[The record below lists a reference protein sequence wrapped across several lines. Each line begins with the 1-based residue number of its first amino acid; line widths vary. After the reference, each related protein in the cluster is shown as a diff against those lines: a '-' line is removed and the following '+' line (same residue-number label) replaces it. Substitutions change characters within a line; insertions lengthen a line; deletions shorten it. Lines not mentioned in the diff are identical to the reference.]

1 MNEMQ
6 QVIVKELV
14 GSLEIDKD
22 YILNYMIERF
32 PTLIKSLEKYLGTTK
47 PELRSYV
54 GDGNTVS
61 SKVIADCVLG
71 VNSIDVE
78 LTRLSLRVFREV
90 KLKELIQ

>member
-6 QVIVKELV
+6 QAIVKELV

-32 PTLIKSLEKYLGTTK
+32 PTLIKSLEKHLGTTK

-71 VNSIDVE
+71 VGSIEVN

-90 KLKELIQ
+90 GLKELWI

>member
-32 PTLIKSLEKYLGTTK
+32 PTLIKSLEKSLGTTK
-47 PELRSYV
+47 PELRYYI
-54 GDGNTVS
+54 GNGNTIS
-61 SKVIADCVLG
+61 SKVIADCILG
-71 VNSIDVE
+71 ANSIDVN

-90 KLKELIQ
+90 KLRELVQ